1 MRKPASSPSS
11 PARRHPA
18 RDQEEGARVSLGR
31 IVKVR
36 GVQGEV
42 KVVPF
47 AEASLPRYQALR
59 RVFIQLPAAAGGEVV
74 VREVAEARRIKG
86 AILIRFAGCETLE
99 AARPLVG
106 GVIQIP
112 ESEVPP
118 LPEGQ
123 FYHYEL
129 LGLKVYTVEGA
140 YLGEVTEIFPT
151 GSNDVYVVRDG
162 PRETLIP
169 AIRDVIR
176 VIDLRGKRMVIHPL
190 PGLLGDVAG

>member
-1 MRKPASSPSS
+1 M
-11 PARRHPA
+11 
-18 RDQEEGARVSLGR
+18 
-31 IVKVR
+31 
-36 GVQGEV
+36 
-42 KVVPF
+42 VVPF

-59 RVFIQLPAAAGGEVV
+59 RVFIRLPAEAGGEVV
-74 VREVAEARRIKG
+74 DREVAGARRFKD
-86 AILIRFAGCETLE
+86 AILIRFAGCETSE
-99 AARPLVG
+99 AARSLVG
-106 GVIQIP
+106 GVIQVP

-123 FYHYEL
+123 FYHFEL
-129 LGLKVYTVEGA
+129 LGLKVFTVEGA

-169 AIRDVIR
+169 AIRDVVR
-176 VIDLRGKRMVIHPL
+176 EIDLPGQRMVIDPL

>member
-1 MRKPASSPSS
+1 
-11 PARRHPA
+11 
-18 RDQEEGARVSLGR
+18 
-31 IVKVR
+31 
-36 GVQGEV
+36 
-42 KVVPF
+42 
-47 AEASLPRYQALR
+47 
-59 RVFIQLPAAAGGEVV
+59 
-74 VREVAEARRIKG
+74 
-86 AILIRFAGCETLE
+86 FAGCETSE
-99 AARPLVG
+99 AARSLVG

-112 ESEVPP
+112 DSEIPP

-123 FYHYEL
+123 FYHFEL

-169 AIRDVIR
+169 AIRNVIR

-190 PGLLGDVAG
+190 PGLLGDAAG